1 MEENLRN
8 KILEDHAN
16 GITLSDIAS
25 KYDISA
31 SDLVNM
37 ILKDSLHKNRCQTPQ
52 EDIESVVKDDTSSN
66 TEVQEQEP
74 SDTVLTI
81 IPMAQESLPKE
92 EYRPNPND
100 IFMDLIIFG
109 MDLNSVCFKYNL
121 PEGDVGI
128 ILEDIY
134 KEVSDKVAPMDD
146 IKEAIKKICAEVYLA
161 RFN

>member
-52 EDIESVVKDDTSSN
+52 EDTESVVKDDTSSN
-66 TEVQEQEP
+66 TEVQDG
-74 SDTVLTI
+74 DTILTI

-146 IKEAIKKICAEVYLA
+146 IKEAIKRICAEVYLA

>member
-31 SDLVNM
+31 SDLVSM

-52 EDIESVVKDDTSSN
+52 EDTESVVKDDTSSN
-66 TEVQEQEP
+66 TEVQ
-74 SDTVLTI
+74 DDTI
-81 IPMAQESLPKE
+81 IESEIIMGQESLPKE
-92 EYRPNPND
+92 EYSPNPND

>member
-1 MEENLRN
+1 MKEELRA

-16 GITLSDIAS
+16 GMILSDIAK
-25 KYDISA
+25 KYDMIA
-31 SDLVNM
+31 TDLVN
-37 ILKDSLHKNRCQTPQ
+37 II
-52 EDIESVVKDDTSSN
+52 IEGSVHEEKRIVPPVGNDTSSN
-66 TEVQEQEP
+66 TEVQ
-74 SDTVLTI
+74 DDTI
-81 IPMAQESLPKE
+81 IESEIIMGQESLPKE

-146 IKEAIKKICAEVYLA
+146 IKEAIKRICAEVYLA

>member
-1 MEENLRN
+1 MKEELRA

-16 GITLSDIAS
+16 GMILSDIAK
-25 KYDISA
+25 KYDVTA
-31 SDLVNM
+31 TDLVN
-37 ILKDSLHKNRCQTPQ
+37 II
-52 EDIESVVKDDTSSN
+52 IEGSVHEEKRIVPPVGIDTSSN

-134 KEVSDKVAPMDD
+134 KELSDRVIPMDD
-146 IKEAIKKICAEVYLA
+146 VKEAIKKICAEVYLA

>member
-16 GITLSDIAS
+16 GITLSDIAN

-52 EDIESVVKDDTSSN
+52 EDTESVVKDDTSFN
-66 TEVQEQEP
+66 TEVQ
-74 SDTVLTI
+74 DDTI
-81 IPMAQESLPKE
+81 IESEIIMGQESLPKE

>member
-31 SDLVNM
+31 NDIVNM
-37 ILKDSLHKNRCQTPQ
+37 ILKDSLHKNRYQTPQ
-52 EDIESVVKDDTSSN
+52 EGTASVVKDDTSSN
-66 TEVQEQEP
+66 TEVQ
-74 SDTVLTI
+74 DDDIIKTI
-81 IPMAQESLPKE
+81 PIVGESLPKE
-92 EYRPNPND
+92 EHRPNPND

-109 MDLNSVCFKYNL
+109 MDLNSVCFKYNI

-128 ILEDIY
+128 ILENIY
-134 KEVSDKVAPMDD
+134 KEVTDKVIPIDD

>member
-52 EDIESVVKDDTSSN
+52 EDTESVVKDDTSSN

-74 SDTVLTI
+74 SDTILSI

-134 KEVSDKVAPMDD
+134 KELSDRVIPMDD
-146 IKEAIKKICAEVYLA
+146 VKEAIKKICAEVYLA

>member
-31 SDLVNM
+31 SNLVNM

-52 EDIESVVKDDTSSN
+52 EDTESVVKDDTSSN
-66 TEVQEQEP
+66 TKVQDG
-74 SDTVLTI
+74 DTILTI

-121 PEGDVGI
+121 PEGVVGI

>member
-16 GITLSDIAS
+16 GITLSDIAN

-31 SDLVNM
+31 SELVNM

-66 TEVQEQEP
+66 TEVQ
-74 SDTVLTI
+74 DDTI
-81 IPMAQESLPKE
+81 IESEIIMGQESLPKE

>member
-31 SDLVNM
+31 SELVNM

-52 EDIESVVKDDTSSN
+52 EDTESVVKDDTSSN
-66 TEVQEQEP
+66 TEVQ
-74 SDTVLTI
+74 DDTI
-81 IPMAQESLPKE
+81 IESEIIMGQESLPKE

-146 IKEAIKKICAEVYLA
+146 IKEAIKKICADVYLA

>member
-16 GITLSDIAS
+16 GIILSDIAS

-52 EDIESVVKDDTSSN
+52 EDTESVVKDDTSSN
-66 TEVQEQEP
+66 TEVQDG
-74 SDTVLTI
+74 DTILTI

-146 IKEAIKKICAEVYLA
+146 IKEAIKRICAEVYLA

>member
-1 MEENLRN
+1 MKEELRA

-16 GITLSDIAS
+16 GMILSDIAK
-25 KYDISA
+25 KYDVTA
-31 SDLVNM
+31 TDLVN
-37 ILKDSLHKNRCQTPQ
+37 II
-52 EDIESVVKDDTSSN
+52 IEGNVHEEKHLVPPVGNDTSSN

-74 SDTVLTI
+74 SDTILTI

>member
-52 EDIESVVKDDTSSN
+52 EDTESVVKDDTSSN
-66 TEVQEQEP
+66 TEVQDG
-74 SDTVLTI
+74 DTILSI

-146 IKEAIKKICAEVYLA
+146 IKEAIKRICAEVYLA

>member
-1 MEENLRN
+1 MEETLRN

-52 EDIESVVKDDTSSN
+52 EDTESVVKDDTSSN
-66 TEVQEQEP
+66 TEVQDG
-74 SDTVLTI
+74 DTILTI

-146 IKEAIKKICAEVYLA
+146 IKEAIKRICAEVYLA

>member
-37 ILKDSLHKNRCQTPQ
+37 IIKDSLHKNRCQTPQ
-52 EDIESVVKDDTSSN
+52 EDTESVVKDDTSSN
-66 TEVQEQEP
+66 TEVQDG
-74 SDTVLTI
+74 DTILTI

>member
-37 ILKDSLHKNRCQTPQ
+37 ILKDSLHKNRCLTPQ
-52 EDIESVVKDDTSSN
+52 EDTESVVKDDTSSN
-66 TEVQEQEP
+66 TEVQDG
-74 SDTVLTI
+74 DTILTI

-134 KEVSDKVAPMDD
+134 KELSDRVIPMDD

>member
-31 SDLVNM
+31 SELINM

-52 EDIESVVKDDTSSN
+52 EDTESAVKDDTSSN
-66 TEVQEQEP
+66 TEVQ
-74 SDTVLTI
+74 DDTI
-81 IPMAQESLPKE
+81 IESEIIMGQESLPKE

>member
-31 SDLVNM
+31 SDLVSM
-37 ILKDSLHKNRCQTPQ
+37 IIKDSLHKNRCQTPQ
-52 EDIESVVKDDTSSN
+52 EDTESVVKDDTSSN
-66 TEVQEQEP
+66 TEVQ
-74 SDTVLTI
+74 DDTI
-81 IPMAQESLPKE
+81 IESEIIMGQESLPKE

>member
-52 EDIESVVKDDTSSN
+52 EDTESVVKDDTSSN
-66 TEVQEQEP
+66 TEVQ
-74 SDTVLTI
+74 DDTI
-81 IPMAQESLPKE
+81 IESEIIMGQESLPKE

>member
-31 SDLVNM
+31 SELVNM
-37 ILKDSLHKNRCQTPQ
+37 ILKNSLHKNRCQTPQ
-52 EDIESVVKDDTSSN
+52 EDTESVVKDDTSSN
-66 TEVQEQEP
+66 TEVQ
-74 SDTVLTI
+74 DDTI
-81 IPMAQESLPKE
+81 IESEIIMGQESLPKE

>member
-31 SDLVNM
+31 SDLINM

-52 EDIESVVKDDTSSN
+52 EDTESVVKDDTSSN
-66 TEVQEQEP
+66 TEVQDG
-74 SDTVLTI
+74 DTILAI

>member
-31 SDLVNM
+31 SELVNM

-52 EDIESVVKDDTSSN
+52 EDTESVVKDDTSSN
-66 TEVQEQEP
+66 TEVQ
-74 SDTVLTI
+74 DDTI
-81 IPMAQESLPKE
+81 IESEIIMGQESLPKE

>member
-1 MEENLRN
+1 MEETLRN

-37 ILKDSLHKNRCQTPQ
+37 IIKDSLHKNRCQTPQ
-52 EDIESVVKDDTSSN
+52 EDTESVVKDDTSSN
-66 TEVQEQEP
+66 TEVQ
-74 SDTVLTI
+74 DDTI
-81 IPMAQESLPKE
+81 IESEIIIGESLPKE

>member
-1 MEENLRN
+1 MDETLRN

-52 EDIESVVKDDTSSN
+52 EDTESVVKDDTSSN
-66 TEVQEQEP
+66 TEVQ
-74 SDTVLTI
+74 DDTI
-81 IPMAQESLPKE
+81 IESKIIIGQESLPKE

>member
-31 SDLVNM
+31 SDIVNM

-52 EDIESVVKDDTSSN
+52 EDTVSVVKDDTSSN
-66 TEVQEQEP
+66 TEVQ
-74 SDTVLTI
+74 DDDI
-81 IPMAQESLPKE
+81 IEAVIPIVGESLPKE

-100 IFMDLIIFG
+100 IFMDLIVFG
-109 MDLNSVCFKYNL
+109 KDLNAVCFKYNL
-121 PEGDVGI
+121 PKGDVGI
-128 ILEDIY
+128 ILENIY
-134 KEVSDKVAPMDD
+134 KELSDTVIPMDD